1 VKQLDIILRTYD
13 GDSVHP
19 RRFDKPK
26 KDIVWRCV
34 RSLCT
39 AIKALPEQPRLTIL
53 DDHSTHETV
62 QFLRNET
69 IFLGKN
75 VTIQTL
81 KGTGNNDSMLEALTL
96 AKESTAD
103 LVYVIGRLSTLSKC
117 PNSGSRYMGKIQT
130 ALQSSFHG
138 YDTR

>member
-1 VKQLDIILRTYD
+1 MQLDIFLRTYD

-39 AIKALPEQPRLTIL
+39 AIKALPEQPHLTIL
-53 DDHSTHETV
+53 DDHSTAETV
-62 QFLRNET
+62 QFLRDET
-69 IFLGKN
+69 AFLGEN
-75 VTIQTL
+75 ITIQTL
-81 KGTGNNDSMLEALTL
+81 EGTGNNDSMLAGLTL

-103 LVYVIGRLSTLSKC
+103 LVYVVEDDYLHY
-117 PNSGSRYMGKIQT
+117 PNELLKKNYLEVRIY
-130 ALQSSFHG
+130 F
-138 YDTR
+138 